1 MPGYEWMGDEERRQ
15 VNEVLDT
22 GVLFRYEFGEER
34 KGVYKVKQFEEAF
47 ARYNGAGYA
56 HAVSSGTAALKVALA
71 VLGVGPGDEVITQGF
86 TFVATFEAIIES
98 GAAPIAAEIDYTLN
112 LDPEDFKRKITDK
125 TKAVIPV
132 HMLGS
137 PARIQSIVEI
147 AGRHNIKVIEDN
159 AQAVGG
165 SVAGRKLGAWGDM
178 GTFSFDFYK
187 ILTTGEGGM
196 VVTNDRDVYIKAA
209 EYSDHGHDHNPD
221 VHRALEGRTYLGF
234 NYRMGEFQG
243 ALGLAQLRKLDAMIE
258 RQRQNQVMLRET
270 LERFDGIKMRELPE
284 NGHEI
289 YTHLCFFLPDAQRA
303 QAFHRGLTE
312 RKVPAVYFRN
322 NLWHYLPNWEHL
334 LNKKTMWPGP
344 HPFGG
349 PIYGREVR
357 YSADMLPS
365 SDAVL
370 EKLVVIPISLEMDG
384 EKIRSIVAQLEVVA
398 ESVL

>member
-1 MPGYEWMGDEERRQ
+1 
-15 VNEVLDT
+15 
-22 GVLFRYEFGEER
+22 
-34 KGVYKVKQFEEAF
+34 
-47 ARYNGAGYA
+47 
-56 HAVSSGTAALKVALA
+56 
-71 VLGVGPGDEVITQGF
+71 
-86 TFVATFEAIIES
+86 
-98 GAAPIAAEIDYTLN
+98 
-112 LDPEDFKRKITDK
+112 
-125 TKAVIPV
+125 
-132 HMLGS
+132 
-137 PARIQSIVEI
+137 
-147 AGRHNIKVIEDN
+147 
-159 AQAVGG
+159 
-165 SVAGRKLGAWGDM
+165 M